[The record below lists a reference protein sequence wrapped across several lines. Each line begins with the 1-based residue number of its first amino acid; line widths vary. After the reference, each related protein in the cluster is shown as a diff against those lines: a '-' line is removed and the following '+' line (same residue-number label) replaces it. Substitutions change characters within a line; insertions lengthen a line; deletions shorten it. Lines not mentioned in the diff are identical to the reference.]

1 MKTIYSAVMARLEAE
16 VTKLKWIDLDAGQ
29 LDARN
34 DKPAVVFP
42 CAIIGVA
49 IRPTRLLTDTIQDC
63 EATITVRL
71 AFDNQPGRTSS
82 QTPAAVREKSLEV
95 YDIIAE
101 VYAALQGWGTQ
112 NFDPLTRIR
121 QGKENSVN
129 SYFQYRIE
137 FKTTFEDNT
146 A

>member
-16 VTKLKWIDLDAGQ
+16 VTKLKWVDLDTGQ
-29 LDARN
+29 LDART

-42 CAIIGVA
+42 CAIIGIA
-49 IRPTRLLTDTIQDC
+49 IRPVRAITDTIQDC

-82 QTPAAVREKSLEV
+82 QTPAPVREKSLEV
-95 YDIIAE
+95 YEIIAE

-112 NFDPLTRIR
+112 NFDTLTRIS
-121 QGKENSVN
+121 QVKENNVN
-129 SYFQYRIE
+129 GYFQYRLE

-146 A
+146 V